1 MKKRIILGLLV
12 AALVFGAG
20 AFFGRT
26 TKKDVLITS
35 STAGASY
42 SGGYEGASKSASAI
56 RVLLDDLPLTR
67 AVGEYGPELIVIGL
81 VHAAPF

>member
-56 RVLLDDLPLTR
+56 RSVAGPAPTNIVVVKDGESIQAAEIGR
-67 AVGEYGPELIVIGL
+67 AHV
-81 VHAAPF
+81 